1 MTHTHTTFL
10 HRSVL
15 VAASVLTI
23 GMMGACAQSKSVMS
37 TATGSK
43 PVIGTVIGS
52 ARAAAE
58 SDTLKTVLLEPLQAM
73 ITKMQRLQPTGDA
86 DFDYAFQAK
95 VYNEGIQN
103 FLAKEVQNG
112 KDSALKQ
119 MAQTMLATAK
129 AEEVTINDIVRQLKP
144 SRPNQAF
151 MQQQKKNIDAMNTQ
165 FQKASTGDGL
175 GGNIDKNF
183 KMLFVDQRQAAL
195 DLTTTYLQ
203 YGRSTSLKAYAEQ
216 FSGKVKEEMAKVKG
230 MTE

>member
-1 MTHTHTTFL
+1 MTYIHTTLL
-10 HRSVL
+10 HRTVL
-15 VAASVLTI
+15 MAASVLTVGI
-23 GMMGACAQSKSVMS
+23 MAACAQSKPMMS
-37 TATGSK
+37 TTTGSK
-43 PVIGTVIGS
+43 PVMGTGA

-58 SDTLKTVLLEPLQAM
+58 SDTSKTVLLEPLQAM
-73 ITKMQRLQPTGDA
+73 VLKIQRLQSTGDA

-112 KDSALKQ
+112 KDSALRQ
-119 MAQTMLATAK
+119 MAQTMLTTAK
-129 AEEVTINDIVRQLKP
+129 AEESTINDILRQLKP

-165 FQKASTGDGL
+165 LQQASTGDSL
-175 GGNIDKNF
+175 GSDIDKNF
-183 KMLFVDQRQAAL
+183 KMLLVDQRKAAL

-216 FSGKVKEEMAKVKG
+216 FSGKIKEEMAKVKG